1 MSDFAYATSV
11 YTVAYDNVVT
21 YRHTKEKQS
30 YSTFYMVYT
39 PPTSIHVLFI
49 SPN

>member
-11 YTVAYDNVVT
+11 YTVAYHNVVT
-21 YRHTKEKQS
+21 YGQIKAKQS
-30 YSTFYMVYT
+30 YSTFYPVYT